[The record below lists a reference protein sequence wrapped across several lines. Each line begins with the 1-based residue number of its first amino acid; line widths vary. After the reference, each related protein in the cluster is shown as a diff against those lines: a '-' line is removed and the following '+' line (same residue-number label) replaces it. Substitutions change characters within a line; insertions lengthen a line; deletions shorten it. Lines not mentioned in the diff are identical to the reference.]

1 MIFLS
6 MKRVVFFAFLLLSVL
21 SQASAQGLRH
31 SVCIVN
37 PEFSEPE
44 RTLMADYSLFMAR
57 AGMRGASQAL
67 SAYKSEGTFGS
78 GVVVEQGGK
87 KYVLTNLHVIGYAE
101 KATLTFQLHEKT
113 LRYEHC
119 EVENIGTTDLAAI
132 ALPAECEMVALPV
145 YAGEIEED
153 ISIVAAGFPEL
164 ASKPS
169 WQLTRGS
176 ISNARVDVDAR
187 ERASRIIQ
195 HTASIDPGS
204 SGGPLL
210 LKNAEGKYEILGI
223 NTWKA
228 FYREG
233 VGLAIGKEDVQTFL
247 ATLAAPTPAAHPEL
261 KPLQTLSGEDWL
273 YVFRH
278 LPDSIQQNIKKADW
292 HLPLDPA
299 LRTLAVRDSL
309 VSVKP
314 SSNRRFDR
322 SASHVVKHLD
332 HISHARLVYDN
343 FLGLNQQA
351 GLQVG
356 HDWWGFLS
364 TGIQITALIEEAM
377 TEDEIFATKLG
388 YKTRAGAMFGI
399 YVGGQLPIQVGK
411 YMLVPRI
418 TQSAGAGPM
427 KTGNIYGGF
436 AILTDTRIGLDWRI
450 PFNSVDL
457 VLGLHYA
464 MDWQWTKN
472 DLKIPAFKPKSNN
485 EAFNQYLQHG
495 VGITLGVA
503 W

>member
-1 MIFLS
+1 M
-6 MKRVVFFAFLLLSVL
+6 
-21 SQASAQGLRH
+21 
-31 SVCIVN
+31 
-37 PEFSEPE
+37 
-44 RTLMADYSLFMAR
+44 MADYSLYMAR
-57 AGMRGASQAL
+57 AGMRSASQAL
-67 SAYKSEGTFGS
+67 TAYKNEGTFGS

-101 KATLTFQLHEKT
+101 KATITFQLHEKT

-119 EVENIGTTDLAAI
+119 EVTNIGEADLAAV
-132 ALPAECEMVALPV
+132 ALPAECEMIALPL
-145 YAGEIEED
+145 YAGEIDED
-153 ISIVAAGFPEL
+153 LSIVAAGFPGL
-164 ASKPS
+164 AGKPS

-176 ISNARVDVDAR
+176 ISNARVDVDAH

-233 VGLAIGKEDVQTFL
+233 VGLAIGKEDVQAFL
-247 ATLAAPTPAAHPEL
+247 TTLTSPKAVAHPEL
-261 KPLQTLSGEDWL
+261 KPLQNLSGEDWL
-273 YVFRH
+273 FVFRH
-278 LPDSIQQNIKKADW
+278 LPDSTQKNLKNLDW
-292 HLPLDPA
+292 HLPFDPA

-309 VSVKP
+309 VSGKLAK
-314 SSNRRFDR
+314 SKHFES
-322 SASHVVKHLD
+322 SASHIVKD
-332 HISHARLVYDN
+332 MDRIREVRIIYDN
-343 FLGLNQQA
+343 FLGMNQQV
-351 GLQVG
+351 GLQFG
-356 HDWWGFLS
+356 FDWLGYIA
-364 TGIQITALIEEAM
+364 TGVQITALIEEAM

-388 YKTRAGAMFGI
+388 YKTRAGAMFGL

-411 YMLVPRI
+411 HMLVPRI

-464 MDWQWTKN
+464 MDWQWTKH

-495 VGITLGVA
+495 LGITLGVA

>member
-1 MIFLS
+1 
-6 MKRVVFFAFLLLSVL
+6 MKRIFYLAAMLLCVWMS
-21 SQASAQGLRH
+21 ASAQGLRH
-31 SVCIVN
+31 SVCIVS
-37 PEFSEPE
+37 PEFADSE
-44 RTLMADYSLFMAR
+44 RAMMADYSLYMAR
-57 AGMRGASQAL
+57 AGMRSASQAL
-67 SAYKSEGTFGS
+67 MAYKNEGTFGS

-119 EVENIGTTDLAAI
+119 EVTNIGEADLAAI
-132 ALPAECEMVALPV
+132 ALPSECEMIALPL
-145 YAGEIEED
+145 YAGEIED
-153 ISIVAAGFPEL
+153 DLSIVAAGFPEL
-164 ASKPS
+164 ANKPS

-176 ISNARVDVDAR
+176 ISNARVDVDSH

-210 LKNAEGKYEILGI
+210 LKNAAGKYEILGI

-233 VGLAIGKEDVQTFL
+233 VGLAIGKEDVQAFL
-247 ATLAAPTPAAHPEL
+247 ASPKAVAHPEL
-261 KPLQTLSGEDWL
+261 KPLQNLSGEDWL
-273 YVFRH
+273 FVFRQ
-278 LPDSIQQNIKKADW
+278 LPDSVQKDLREADW
-292 HLPLDPA
+292 HLPFDPA

-309 VSVKP
+309 VAQKGKAAKK
-314 SSNRRFDR
+314 FER
-322 SASHVVKHLD
+322 SATHIVKDMD
-332 HISHARLVYDN
+332 HINHVRLVYDN
-343 FLGLNQQA
+343 YLGMNQQV

-356 HDWWGFLS
+356 HDWWGYIA
-364 TGIQITALIEEAM
+364 TGVQITALIEEAM

-388 YKTRAGAMFGI
+388 YKTCAGAMFGI
-399 YVGGQLPIQVGK
+399 YLGGQLPIQVGK

-436 AILTDTRIGLDWRI
+436 ALLTDTRIGLDWRI

-457 VLGLHYA
+457 ALGLHYA
-464 MDWQWTKN
+464 MDWQWTAN
-472 DLKIPAFKPKSNN
+472 DLKIPAFKPKSNI

-495 VGITLGVA
+495 VGITLGIA

>member
-1 MIFLS
+1 M
-6 MKRVVFFAFLLLSVL
+6 
-21 SQASAQGLRH
+21 
-31 SVCIVN
+31 
-37 PEFSEPE
+37 
-44 RTLMADYSLFMAR
+44 MADYSLYMAR
-57 AGMRGASQAL
+57 AGMRSASQAL
-67 SAYKSEGTFGS
+67 TAYKNEGTFGS
-78 GVVVEQGGK
+78 GVVVEHGGK

-101 KATLTFQLHEKT
+101 KATITFQLHEKT

-119 EVENIGTTDLAAI
+119 EVTNIGEADLAAV
-132 ALPAECEMVALPV
+132 ALPAECEMIPLPI

-153 ISIVAAGFPEL
+153 LSIVAAGFPEL

-210 LKNAEGKYEILGI
+210 FKNAEGKYEILGI

-233 VGLAIGKEDVQTFL
+233 VGLAIGKEDVSAFL
-247 ATLAAPTPAAHPEL
+247 TTLTSPKAATHPEL
-261 KPLQTLSGEDWL
+261 EPLQNLSGEDWL
-273 YVFRH
+273 FVFRR

-292 HLPLDPA
+292 HLPFDPA

-309 VSVKP
+309 VSGKLAK
-314 SSNRRFDR
+314 SKHFES
-322 SASHVVKHLD
+322 SASHVVKD
-332 HISHARLVYDN
+332 MDRIREVRIIYDN
-343 FLGLNQQA
+343 FLGMNQQV
-351 GLQVG
+351 GLQFG
-356 HDWWGFLS
+356 FDWLGYII
-364 TGIQITALIEEAM
+364 TGVQFAALIEEAM

-388 YKTRAGAMFGI
+388 YKTRAGAMFGL

-436 AILTDTRIGLDWRI
+436 ALLTDTRAGIDWHI

-457 VLGLHYA
+457 VLGLHYI

-495 VGITLGVA
+495 LGITLGLA

>member
-1 MIFLS
+1 
-6 MKRVVFFAFLLLSVL
+6 MKRIFYLAAMLLCVWMS
-21 SQASAQGLRH
+21 ASAQGLRH
-31 SVCIVN
+31 SVCVV
-37 PEFSEPE
+37 EPE
-44 RTLMADYSLFMAR
+44 YSDADKSLMGDYALYTAR
-57 AGMRGASQAL
+57 AGMRNASRAL
-67 SAYKSEGTFGS
+67 TAYKNEGTFGS

-119 EVENIGTTDLAAI
+119 EVTNIGEADLAAI
-132 ALPAECEMVALPV
+132 ALPSESEMIALPL

-153 ISIVAAGFPEL
+153 LSIVAAGFPEL
-164 ASKPS
+164 ANKPS

-176 ISNARVDVDAR
+176 ISNARVDVDSH

-210 LKNAEGKYEILGI
+210 LKSAAGKYEILGI

-233 VGLAIGKEDVQTFL
+233 VGLAIGKEDVQAFI
-247 ATLAAPTPAAHPEL
+247 ATLGASKTDASNEME
-261 KPLQTLSGEDWL
+261 PLRALSGEDWL
-273 YVFRH
+273 YVFRQ
-278 LPDSIQQNIKKADW
+278 LPDSVQKDLRETDW
-292 HLPLDPA
+292 HLPFDPA
-299 LRTLAVRDSL
+299 LRTLAARDSL
-309 VSVKP
+309 IAQQGKAAK
-314 SSNRRFDR
+314 NFER
-322 SASHVVKHLD
+322 SATRIVTDTAHMTHV
-332 HISHARLVYDN
+332 RLVYDN
-343 FLGLNQQA
+343 YLGMNQQV
-351 GLQVG
+351 GLQYG
-356 HDWWGFLS
+356 FDWLGYIA
-364 TGIQITALIEEAM
+364 TGVQITALIEEAM
-377 TEDEIFATKLG
+377 TEDDVFATELG
-388 YKTRAGAMFGI
+388 YKTCAGAMFGI
-399 YVGGQLPIQVGK
+399 YVGGQVPIQVGK

-495 VGITLGVA
+495 LGITLGVA

>member
-1 MIFLS
+1 M
-6 MKRVVFFAFLLLSVL
+6 
-21 SQASAQGLRH
+21 
-31 SVCIVN
+31 
-37 PEFSEPE
+37 
-44 RTLMADYSLFMAR
+44 MADYSLYMAR
-57 AGMRGASQAL
+57 AGMRSASQAL
-67 SAYKSEGTFGS
+67 TAYKNEGTFGS

-87 KYVLTNLHVIGYAE
+87 KFVLTNLHVIGYAE
-101 KATLTFQLHEKT
+101 KATITFQLHEKT

-119 EVENIGTTDLAAI
+119 EVTNIGEADLAAV
-132 ALPAECEMVALPV
+132 ALPAECEMIALPL
-145 YAGEIEED
+145 YAGEIDED
-153 ISIVAAGFPEL
+153 LSIVAAGFPGL
-164 ASKPS
+164 AGKPS

-176 ISNARVDVDAR
+176 ISNARVDVDAH

-233 VGLAIGKEDVQTFL
+233 VGLAIGKEDVQAFL
-247 ATLAAPTPAAHPEL
+247 TTLTSPKAVAHPEL
-261 KPLQTLSGEDWL
+261 KPLQNLSGEDWL
-273 YVFRH
+273 FVFRH
-278 LPDSIQQNIKKADW
+278 LPDSTQKNLKNLDW
-292 HLPLDPA
+292 HLPFDPA

-309 VSVKP
+309 VSGKLAK
-314 SSNRRFDR
+314 SKHFES
-322 SASHVVKHLD
+322 SASHIVKD
-332 HISHARLVYDN
+332 MDRIREVRIIYDN
-343 FLGLNQQA
+343 FLGMNQQV
-351 GLQVG
+351 GLQFG
-356 HDWWGFLS
+356 FDWLGYIA
-364 TGIQITALIEEAM
+364 TGVQITALIEEAM

-388 YKTRAGAMFGI
+388 YKTRAGAMFGL

-411 YMLVPRI
+411 HMLVPRI

-427 KTGNIYGGF
+427 ETGNIYGGF
-436 AILTDTRIGLDWRI
+436 ALLTDTRIGLDWRI

-457 VLGLHYA
+457 VLGLHYT

-495 VGITLGVA
+495 LGITLGVA

>member
-1 MIFLS
+1 
-6 MKRVVFFAFLLLSVL
+6 MKRFYSLAALLLCVWMS
-21 SQASAQGLRH
+21 ASAQGLRH
-31 SVCIVN
+31 SVCIVS
-37 PEFSEPE
+37 PEFADSE
-44 RTLMADYSLFMAR
+44 RAMMADYSLYMAR
-57 AGMRGASQAL
+57 AGMRSASQAL
-67 SAYKSEGTFGS
+67 TAYKNEGTFGS
-78 GVVVEQGGK
+78 GVVVEHGGK

-119 EVENIGTTDLAAI
+119 EVANIGETDLAAI
-132 ALPAECEMVALPV
+132 ALPAECEMIPLTL

-153 ISIVAAGFPEL
+153 VSIVAAGFPEL
-164 ASKPS
+164 ADKPS

-176 ISNARVDVDAR
+176 ISNARVDVDSH

-233 VGLAIGKEDVQTFL
+233 VGLAIGKEDVQAFL
-247 ATLAAPTPAAHPEL
+247 ASLASPKAVAHPEL
-261 KPLQTLSGEDWL
+261 KPLQNLSGEDWL
-273 YVFRH
+273 FVFRH
-278 LPDSIQQNIKKADW
+278 LPDSTQQNIKKEDW
-292 HLPLDPA
+292 HLPFDPA

-309 VSVKP
+309 VSGKLAK
-314 SSNRRFDR
+314 SKHFES
-322 SASHVVKHLD
+322 SASHVVKD
-332 HISHARLVYDN
+332 MDRIRDVRLIYDN
-343 FLGLNQQA
+343 FLGMNQQV
-351 GLQVG
+351 GLQFG
-356 HDWWGFLS
+356 FDWLGYIA
-364 TGIQITALIEEAM
+364 TGVQITALIEEAM

-388 YKTRAGAMFGI
+388 YKTRAGAMFGL

-411 YMLVPRI
+411 HMLVPRI

-436 AILTDTRIGLDWRI
+436 ALLTDTRAGIDWHI

-457 VLGLHYA
+457 VLGLHYI

-485 EAFNQYLQHG
+485 DSFNQYLQHG
-495 VGITLGVA
+495 VGITLGLA